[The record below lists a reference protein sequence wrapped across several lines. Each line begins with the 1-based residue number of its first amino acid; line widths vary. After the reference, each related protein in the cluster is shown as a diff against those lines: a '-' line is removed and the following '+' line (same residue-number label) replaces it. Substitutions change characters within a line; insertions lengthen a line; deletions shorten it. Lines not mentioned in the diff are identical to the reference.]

1 MRTPTTEYALT
12 EIHAVADRRVD
23 RDVCALS
30 CLTKIEELS
39 RHAGELGPAIY
50 RACRSTPDA
59 TAAMKAVADLI
70 AADAIEIQSGAA

>member
-1 MRTPTTEYALT
+1 MRTPTTEYALA
-12 EIHAVADRRVD
+12 EIEAVAKHGDRYMT
-23 RDVCALS
+23 ALS

-59 TAAMKAVADLI
+59 TAAMKAVADLLT
-70 AADAIEIQSGAA
+70 ADTLEIQIGAA

>member
-1 MRTPTTEYALT
+1 MRTPTTT
-12 EIHAVADRRVD
+12 EVLAEIEAIAAGRID

-59 TAAMKAVADLI
+59 TAAMKAVAALFANDSVR
-70 AADAIEIQSGAA
+70 AA

>member
-1 MRTPTTEYALT
+1 MRTPTTTEALT
-12 EIHAVADRRVD
+12 EIEAVASGRID

-50 RACRSTPDA
+50 RAARSTPDA
-59 TAAMKAVADLI
+59 TKAMAAIARLFVSKQVEVA
-70 AADAIEIQSGAA
+70 